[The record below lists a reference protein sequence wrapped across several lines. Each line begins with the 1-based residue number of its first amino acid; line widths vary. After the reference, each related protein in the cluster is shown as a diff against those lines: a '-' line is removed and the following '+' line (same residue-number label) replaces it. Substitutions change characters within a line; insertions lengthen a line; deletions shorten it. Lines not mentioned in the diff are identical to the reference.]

1 MIWTAADAIT
11 ILRIQRNLATGGQDG
26 KPEKENRVRMGGIW
40 ISAATIARFAV
51 AGSPMALMAGG
62 QSAPKAASTIVE
74 QTWYV
79 ALPGKAQEV
88 YRLRLHAC
96 DVLEKLGLPRGHV
109 LRRQGNSETL
119 PDPRRNATCT
129 NPRDS
134 CRREAP

>member
-1 MIWTAADAIT
+1 MD
-11 ILRIQRNLATGGQDG
+11 
-26 KPEKENRVRMGGIW
+26 VRSPAFRKTHEFHPPWPCPSGNEPRGVRTWRCLMSGIW

-51 AGSPMALMAGG
+51 AGSLMALMAAG

-96 DVLEKLGLPRGHV
+96 PRGQV

-119 PDPRRNATCT
+119 PDPRRNAACT
-129 NPRDS
+129 
-134 CRREAP
+134 